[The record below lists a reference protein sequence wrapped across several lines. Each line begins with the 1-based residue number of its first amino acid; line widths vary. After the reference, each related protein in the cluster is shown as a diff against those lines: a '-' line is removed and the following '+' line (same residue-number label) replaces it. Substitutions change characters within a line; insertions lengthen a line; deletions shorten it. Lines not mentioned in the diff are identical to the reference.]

1 MTVATNSIITGSE
14 LHKLLTDCPWGTRKF
29 GLPMFPGGVE
39 HDQDGVTIL
48 VGGKPIDEA
57 AMYEVSGN
65 AVRRIE
71 VAQ

>member
-1 MTVATNSIITGSE
+1 
-14 LHKLLTDCPWGTRKF
+14 
-29 GLPMFPGGVE
+29 MFPGGVE